1 MWVAERH
8 KDEMKGPNISGV
20 WQKLTELKTKETRQ
34 ENQQEI
40 DEKGSFIIW
49 SDTLQLYE
57 GKNQYN
63 TIDFFDIYWSDELI
77 NT

>member
-1 MWVAERH
+1 M
-8 KDEMKGPNISGV
+8 
-20 WQKLTELKTKETRQ
+20 ELKTKETRQ

-63 TIDFFDIYWSDELI
+63 TIDFFDIY
-77 NT
+77 